1 MPLPTRRVAA
11 ALLAALLV
19 GSTTTTA
26 TATAATTTT
35 ASAATTTTAS
45 ATTGTTAA
53 PSSGFDDW
61 SCKPSAAHP
70 NPLVLLH
77 GLGGNGPG
85 NYSYL
90 GPFLAAKGYCAF
102 TLTYGQAS
110 PAIPVG
116 GTVSITQS
124 SVEIAAFVQ
133 LVRQATGAA
142 KVDLVGHSE
151 GGFQSIYGPKIRGY
165 AGQVGTVVA
174 LAPPTHGTTFGGLV
188 SVGDYLG
195 LRPLVDQVLRE
206 FGCPACDELIVGGS
220 AVEQLTAGPI
230 AQPGVRY
237 TVIASRFDALVTP
250 HETSFIRE
258 PGVTNRFV
266 QDVCPADPVGH
277 VGLAFDP
284 TVAQLVANALD
295 PANARRVVC
304 GFGPPL

>member
-1 MPLPTRRVAA
+1 MRNVLRRTAAALVAA
-11 ALLAALLV
+11 ALLATSV
-19 GSTTTTA
+19 
-26 TATAATTTT
+26 T
-35 ASAATTTTAS
+35 ASAQ
-45 ATTGTTAA
+45 AA
-53 PSSGFDDW
+53 PPSSGFDNW

-90 GPFLAAKGYCAF
+90 GPYLAAKGYCAF
-102 TLTYGQAS
+102 TLTYGQAT
-110 PAIPVG
+110 PLIPVG
-116 GTVSITQS
+116 GTVSIVQS
-124 SVEIAAFVQ
+124 SAQIEAFVDQ
-133 LVRQATGAA
+133 VRQSTGAA
-142 KVDLVGHSE
+142 KVDIVGHSE

-165 AGQVGTVVA
+165 AGKVGKVIA

-206 FGCPACDELIVGGS
+206 FGCPACEEIIVGGP
-220 AVEQLTAGPI
+220 AVARLTTGPI
-230 AQPGVRY
+230 AQPGVKY

-258 PGVTNRFV
+258 SGVKNQFV
-266 QDVCPADPVGH
+266 QDTCPLDPVGH

-295 PANARRVVC
+295 PAHASRVLC
-304 GFGPPL
+304 GFGPPV

>member
-1 MPLPTRRVAA
+1 MSNRLRRALT
-11 ALLAALLV
+11 ALLAGAVVTTALV
-19 GSTTTTA
+19 TTTPA
-26 TATAATTTT
+26 N
-35 ASAATTTTAS
+35 
-45 ATTGTTAA
+45 AA
-53 PSSGFDDW
+53 PAAGFDNW

-90 GPFLAAKGYCAF
+90 GPYLAGKGYCAF

-110 PAIPVG
+110 PVIPVG
-116 GTVSITQS
+116 GTIPIDESAAQIK
-124 SVEIAAFVQ
+124 AFVQ
-133 LVRQATGAA
+133 RVRTATGAA
-142 KVDLVGHSE
+142 KVDIVGHSE
-151 GGFQSIYGPKIRGY
+151 GALQSIYGPKILGY
-165 AGQVGTVVA
+165 AGQVGKVVA

-195 LRPLVDQVLRE
+195 LRTAVDQVLRE

-220 AVEQLTAGPI
+220 AIAKLTAGPI
-230 AQPGVRY
+230 AQPGIKY

-258 PGVTNRFV
+258 PGVTNKFV
-266 QDVCPADPVGH
+266 QDTCALDPVGH

-295 PANARRVVC
+295 PAHAKSVVC
-304 GFGPPL
+304 AFGPPL

>member
-1 MPLPTRRVAA
+1 MPPLVRRAFA
-11 ALLAALLV
+11 ALLAGVLL
-19 GSTTTTA
+19 
-26 TATAATTTT
+26 TAATTATP
-35 ASAATTTTAS
+35 AA
-45 ATTGTTAA
+45 AA
-53 PSSGFDDW
+53 PSSGFDNW
-61 SCKPSAAHP
+61 ACKPSAAHP
-70 NPLVLLH
+70 NPVVLLH

-116 GTVSITQS
+116 GTVSIAES

-133 LVRQATGAA
+133 QVRQATGAA

-151 GGFQSIYGPKIRGY
+151 GGFQSIYGPKLRGY
-165 AGQVGTVVA
+165 AGHVGKVVA

-206 FGCPACDELIVGGS
+206 FGCPACDELIVGGA

-230 AQPGVRY
+230 AQPGIRY

-250 HETSFIRE
+250 QSTSFIRE

-266 QDVCPADPVGH
+266 QDVCPLDPVGH

-295 PANARRVVC
+295 PAHAKRVVC
-304 GFGPPL
+304 AFGPPL

>member
-1 MPLPTRRVAA
+1 MTIRLRRAA
-11 ALLAALLV
+11 AGLIAAVLLMASA
-19 GSTTTTA
+19 A
-26 TATAATTTT
+26 TATAA
-35 ASAATTTTAS
+35 S
-45 ATTGTTAA
+45 AA

-61 SCKPSAAHP
+61 ACRPSAAHP
-70 NPLVLLH
+70 EPLILLH

-90 GPFLAAKGYCAF
+90 GPFLAANGYCAF

-116 GTVSITQS
+116 GTVSIVQS
-124 SVEIAAFVQ
+124 SAEIQAFVQ
-133 LVRQATGAA
+133 RVRQATGAA
-142 KVDLVGHSE
+142 KVDFVGHSE
-151 GGFQSIYGPKIRGY
+151 GAFQSIYGPKVRGY
-165 AGQVGTVVA
+165 AGQVGKVIA

-195 LRPLVDQVLRE
+195 LGPLVDQILQQ

-220 AVEQLTAGPI
+220 AVQQVTAGPI
-230 AQPGVRY
+230 AQTGVKY

-258 PGVTNRFV
+258 PGVANQYV
-266 QDVCPADPVGH
+266 QDTCPLDPVGH

-295 PANARRVVC
+295 PAHAKRVVC
-304 GFGPPL
+304 AFGPPL

>member
-1 MPLPTRRVAA
+1 MPIPIRRAVTS
-11 ALLAALLV
+11 LLAAVLL
-19 GSTTTTA
+19 TTA
-26 TATAATTTT
+26 ATTSITTATAATP
-35 ASAATTTTAS
+35 
-45 ATTGTTAA
+45 
-53 PSSGFDDW
+53 PSSGFDNW

-90 GPFLAAKGYCAF
+90 GPFLAARGYCAF

-110 PAIPVG
+110 AAFPVG
-116 GTVSITQS
+116 GTISVTQS
-124 SVEIAAFVQ
+124 SAQIQAFVQ
-133 LVRQATGAA
+133 QVRDATGAA
-142 KVDLVGHSE
+142 KVDIVGHSE
-151 GGFQSIYGPKIRGY
+151 GAFQSIYGPKVRGY
-165 AGQVGTVVA
+165 AGQVGKVIA

-195 LRPLVDQVLRE
+195 LRTQVDQVLQQY
-206 FGCPACDELIVGGS
+206 GCPACDELIVGGS
-220 AVEQLTAGPI
+220 AVQQLITGPI
-230 AQPGVRY
+230 AQPGVKY

-258 PGVTNRFV
+258 AGVTNQFV
-266 QDVCPADPVGH
+266 QDTCPLDLVGH

-295 PANARRVVC
+295 PAHAQRVMC
-304 GFGPPL
+304 AFGPPL

>member
-1 MPLPTRRVAA
+1 VAS
-11 ALLAALLV
+11 
-19 GSTTTTA
+19 STIP
-26 TATAATTTT
+26 
-35 ASAATTTTAS
+35 ASSRSET
-45 ATTGTTAA
+45 
-53 PSSGFDDW
+53 
-61 SCKPSAAHP
+61 HP

-90 GPFLAAKGYCAF
+90 GPYLAARGYCAF

-116 GTVSITQS
+116 GTVSIAQS
-124 SVEIAAFVQ
+124 AAEIEAFVDR
-133 LVRQATGAA
+133 VRTATGAA

-151 GGFQSIYGPKIRGY
+151 GGFQSIYGPKVRGY
-165 AGQVGTVVA
+165 AAKVGKVVA

-188 SVGDYLG
+188 SVGAFLG
-195 LRPLVDQVLRE
+195 LGPLVDQVLRE
-206 FGCPACDELIVGGS
+206 FGCPACEELIVGGA
-220 AVEQLTAGPI
+220 AVDQLTGGPI
-230 AQPGVRY
+230 AQPGVKY

-258 PGVTNRFV
+258 PGVRNEFV
-266 QDVCPADPVGH
+266 QDSCPIDPVGH

-295 PANARRVVC
+295 PAHASRVVC